1 MFIEDQALV
10 YKQYDC
16 LYYALTKNNGK
27 IILKNY
33 YFKEKYPEIK
43 SFFFVIYE
51 YDSYVF
57 KQVENKNTTSLT
69 IQNIELD
76 YIVPLKLIGSSIFL
90 FQYVF
95 NYCIDYKVE
104 INDIWDQ
111 LFLFFNNDFYQEKD
125 CYVCIYN
132 ILYQLG
138 ILETQDNYIEKNYI
152 YYKKAIL
159 EGLIKINHNHFSYLN
174 KILKLDS

>member
-1 MFIEDQALV
+1 MFIEDQSLV

-16 LYYALTKNNGK
+16 LYYALTKKNGK
-27 IILKNY
+27 MILKNY
-33 YFKEKYPEIK
+33 YFKEQYPKIK
-43 SFFFVIYE
+43 SFFFVTYE
-51 YDSYVF
+51 YDSYLF
-57 KQVENKNTTSLT
+57 KQAENKNATSLT

-95 NYCIDYKVE
+95 NYCIDYKIE
-104 INDIWDQ
+104 IKDIWNEVFV
-111 LFLFFNNDFYQEKD
+111 FLKNDFSQEKD

-138 ILETQDNYIEKNYI
+138 ILECQNNYIEKNDI
-152 YYKKAIL
+152 YYKKIIL
-159 EGLIKINHNHFSYLN
+159 EGLIKINPNHLTYLN
-174 KILKLDS
+174 KIINLDF